1 MATKTLIQDAF
12 SKGEGVFNLAP
23 SWVPR
28 SFNKPGKRLKLHPDD
43 YYAFGVHRGAI
54 VERWFS
60 SITNVITP
68 GGADDEGLS
77 YINTDGTQA
86 GKVLFRDA
94 LDELGAALI
103 GHELKEKY
111 GTWPMFAKFFD
122 YQLPLFH
129 HLHPDEKASALVGM
143 NSKPEHYFFPVQ
155 YNNHPG
161 DFPVTYFGFDPSVSK
176 EEVMECLRNF
186 NNFDTRITELSRAFR
201 LELGTGWYTPPAVLH
216 APGSLLT
223 YEPQW
228 NSDVLSVWENI
239 VSGEIMSRDLLTICI
254 PKDKADDVDFIFSL
268 IDWELNVCP
277 DYRERFFR
285 PPVKCSES
293 DVHKENWICYGN
305 PYIASKELTIYP
317 GQTYV
322 SKEISAYGCLVV
334 QGYGQFGKHAC
345 EAANLIRFGQFSA
358 DEFFVSEDAAKNGI
372 AITNNAVYEP
382 LVILKHFGPNCG
394 MPERGQ

>member
-1 MATKTLIQDAF
+1 MSATRIQDAF
-12 SKGEGVFNLAP
+12 SKGNGVLQLIP

-28 SFNKPGKRLKLHPDD
+28 AFNKPGKRLKLHPDD

-68 GGADDEGLS
+68 GGKDDEGLS
-77 YINTDGTQA
+77 YVNTDGTEE

-103 GHELKEKY
+103 GDVLKEKY

-129 HLHPDEKASALVGM
+129 HLHMDQEKAELVGM
-143 NSKPEHYFFPVQ
+143 NSKPEHYFFPIQ

-176 EEVMECLRNF
+176 EEVRDCLKNF
-186 NNFDTRITELSRAFR
+186 NEFDTRITKLSRAFR
-201 LELGTGWYTPPAVLH
+201 LEPGTGWYTAPGVLH

-239 VSGEIMSRDLLTICI
+239 VSGEIMNKNLLTVCV
-254 PKDKADDVDFIFSL
+254 PEDKKSDIDYIFNL
-268 IDWELNVCP
+268 LDWETNVCT
-277 DYRERFFR
+277 DYRERFFN
-285 PPVKCSES
+285 PPIICSEGF
-293 DVHKENWICYGN
+293 DHKESWICYGN
-305 PYIASKELTIYP
+305 PYIASKELVVNP
-317 GQTYV
+317 GQTYIAKDV
-322 SKEISAYGCLVV
+322 AAYGCVVV
-334 QGYGQFGKHAC
+334 QGYGEFGTHRC

-358 DEFFVSEDAAKNGI
+358 DEFFVSEDAAKNGVK
-372 AITNNAVYEP
+372 ITNNAVYEP
-382 LVILKHFGPNCG
+382 LVILKHYGPNSNI
-394 MPERGQ
+394 PQK